1 MLPIVLPYDETEIR
15 SRPSFALLMERNLK
29 KGGAIGDDRPQKQRD
44 SDAVRGSIGELLALD
59 HAASVGAK
67 ILPPSDWRHDFIIC
81 VGSLRIFVDVKTFIG
96 TTMSMTHYEQLDL
109 RVSGRIT
116 HYLALNASV
125 PGQMTIAGM
134 AIGEART
141 LENGLWQLSQYN
153 SSMFTRI
160 SSLGRHEDTFSPF
173 DYLQLLQDSKDT
185 P

>member
-1 MLPIVLPYDETEIR
+1 MSSIVLPYDATEVR
-15 SRPSFALLMERNLK
+15 SRPSFQALIERNLK
-29 KGGAIGDDRPQKQRD
+29 KGGAIGDDREQRVREA
-44 SDAVRGSIGELLALD
+44 DAIIGTMGELLAIE
-59 HAASVGAK
+59 HAGQLQARL
-67 ILPPSDWRHDFIIC
+67 LPPEDWRHDFIIL
-81 VGSLRIFVDVKTFIG
+81 VGSLKIYVDVKTFTR
-96 TTMSMTHYEQLDL
+96 TTISMTHYEQLDL

-153 SSMFTRI
+153 SSMFTRV

-173 DYLQLLQDSKDT
+173 EYLQLLQDSKDT